1 VSGPFSARVQTLTF
15 AEGSAADAGSLLKRF
30 DDFVVRSRRI
40 KGQVRLGLS
49 VSLAIGLAFVASR
62 VDQPL
67 AVGLCGIGL
76 LGVVWLATAIIVP
89 MSLMGRAQ
97 LANGGGATMQS
108 GVPVAFE
115 PRGLSAGE
123 DVFAWACVS
132 SARVDGGGVTIEGVD
147 EAKRRVFRIELS
159 PRNFLSAEG
168 QQSVVAEVERLRRG

>member
-1 VSGPFSARVQTLTF
+1 MSGPFSARVQSLTF
-15 AEGSAADAGSLLKRF
+15 AEGTAADAGSLLKRF
-30 DDFVVRSRRI
+30 DDFIVRSRRI

-62 VDQPL
+62 VDRPL
-67 AVGLCGIGL
+67 AVGLCGIAL
-76 LGVVWLATAIIVP
+76 LGIVWLATAILVP

-108 GVPVAFE
+108 GVAVAFE

-123 DVFAWACVS
+123 ELFPWPSVS
-132 SARVDGGGVTIEGVD
+132 SVRVDGGGVTIEGVD
-147 EAKRRVFRIELS
+147 EAKRCVFRIELS

-168 QQSVVAEVERLRRG
+168 QQLVVAEVERLRRG

>member
-1 VSGPFSARVQTLTF
+1 MTF
-15 AEGSAADAGSLLKRF
+15 AEGAAADARSLLARF

-40 KGQVRLGLS
+40 KGRVRLGLS

-62 VDQPL
+62 VEQPL
-67 AVGLCGIGL
+67 AVGLCGIAL
-76 LGVVWLATAIIVP
+76 LGVVWLATALLVP

-108 GVPVAFE
+108 GVAVAFE

-123 DVFAWACVS
+123 ESFPWPSVS
-132 SARVDGGGVTIEGVD
+132 SVRVDGGGVTIEGVD

-168 QQSVVAEVERLRRG
+168 QQSVVAEVERLRRS

>member
-1 VSGPFSARVQTLTF
+1 VSGPFSARVQSLTF
-15 AEGSAADAGSLLKRF
+15 AEGTAADAGALLERF
-30 DDFVVRSRRI
+30 DDFIVRSRRI

-67 AVGLCGIGL
+67 AVGLCGIAL

-108 GVPVAFE
+108 GVAVAFE

-123 DVFAWACVS
+123 ELFPWPSVS
-132 SARVDGGGVTIEGVD
+132 SVRVDGGGVTIEGVD

-168 QQSVVAEVERLRRG
+168 QQLVVAEVERLRRG